1 MKKGTIAKSGLLLFT
16 ACLLALLCN
25 SLTAAQQKKA
35 KPIKP
40 VAASNPPQKEQEDE
54 TRRLWDEG
62 LLQKRRASRS
72 KKPRRNYNY
81 SRVTPAL
88 VAPTAAKTKAARE
101 PSSNKSNSKANAKQT
116 ASAEGRVV
124 GITFWRLRPSAAGD
138 EARILVQEEERQ
150 QPTEWTPERIA
161 AETPLKEGYF
171 VRLSIE
177 APHSGYLYVI
187 DREKYN
193 DGSLG
198 EPYLIFPTL
207 RTHSG
212 NNRVEA
218 GRIVEIPAQD
228 DNPPYFTM
236 RPSSPMQVAEI
247 LTVIITDEPLD
258 VPTLQ
263 RNAIKLRVRTVNEW
277 EQAWK
282 APVERIE
289 QVGGQGAA
297 WTTAEKEAGQD
308 EERRL
313 TQDEPLPQTI
323 YHVAVKPGQPLF
335 INVPLLYGG
344 R

>member
-16 ACLLALLCN
+16 ACLLALLYN
-25 SLTAAQQKKA
+25 SLTAVGQKKA

-40 VAASNPPQKEQEDE
+40 PTASNTQQPAQEDG

-62 LLQKRRASRS
+62 LLQTRRASRN
-72 KKPRRNYNY
+72 KKPRRNYSY
-81 SRVTPAL
+81 RRVTPAL
-88 VAPTAAKTKAARE
+88 AAPTLTATDVASKQRSDK
-101 PSSNKSNSKANAKQT
+101 SSSKANAKQT
-116 ASAEGRVV
+116 ASAEDRVV
-124 GITFWRLRPSAAGD
+124 GITFWRLRPSAPGD
-138 EARILVQEEERQ
+138 EARILVQEEEGQ
-150 QPTEWTPERIA
+150 QTTELTPERIA
-161 AETPLKEGYF
+161 AETPLKKGYF

-187 DREKYN
+187 DREKYSN
-193 DGSLG
+193 GTLG

-207 RTHSG
+207 RTRSG

-218 GRIVEIPAQD
+218 GRVVEIPAQD
-228 DNPPYFTM
+228 DDRPYFTM
-236 RPSSPMQVAEI
+236 KPSSPKQVAEI

-258 VPTLQ
+258 VPALERTPV
-263 RNAIKLRVRTVNEW
+263 KLLVKDVNHW
-277 EQAWK
+277 EETWN

-323 YHVAVKPGQPLF
+323 YHVAVKPGHPIF

-344 R
+344 K